1 MTGKPRKGVAD
12 FTEERPPGIP
22 EDYSPMI
29 IKSEDGSPLLVWGR
43 VVSESEMSDGRKKI
57 TLDVLVP
64 E

>member
-1 MTGKPRKGVAD
+1 MTDKPTKGVAD

-22 EDYSPMI
+22 KDYSPMI
-29 IKSEDGSPLLVWGR
+29 IKSKDGSPLLVWGR
-43 VVSESEMSDGRKKI
+43 GIESETPDGLKKL